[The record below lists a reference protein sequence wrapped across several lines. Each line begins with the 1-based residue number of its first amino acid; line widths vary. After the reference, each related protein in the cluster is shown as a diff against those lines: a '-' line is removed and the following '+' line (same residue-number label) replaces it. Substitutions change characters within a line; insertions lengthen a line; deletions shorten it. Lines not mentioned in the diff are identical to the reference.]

1 VQIWFLLSL
10 IGFIT
15 VIPIY
20 FLSIE
25 HSKLKQKYGE
35 QKGKRIGEIL
45 GVFSGWGF
53 FLFWFGIW
61 FSPQDRFVTPFLE
74 NLSIQIPYLNFTLN
88 VANLIVFLPFFIA
101 GAWFG
106 IKGVLETSLKVAETH
121 RAEKINT
128 LGVYS
133 IIRHPQYFGGILA
146 QIGFS
151 ILLSATFSFLVT
163 PLVVAEIYLIS
174 RKEESE
180 LSKEFGKEYENY
192 KTKVPMLLPRNLRR
206 QKIHVF

>member
-10 IGFIT
+10 IGFIA

-25 HSKLKQKYGE
+25 HSRLKQKYGE
-35 QKGKRIGEIL
+35 QKGKRIGEKL

-74 NLSIQIPYLNFTLN
+74 NLSIQIPYINFTLN

-101 GAWFG
+101 GVWFG
-106 IKGVLETSLKVAETH
+106 VKGVLETSLKVAETH

-128 LGVYS
+128 AGVYS

-146 QIGFS
+146 HIGFS
-151 ILLSATFSFLVT
+151 ILLSGTFSLLVT
-163 PLVVAEIYLIS
+163 PLVIAEIYLIS

-180 LSKEFGKEYENY
+180 LCKEFGKEYEDY
-192 KTKVPMLLPRNLRR
+192 KTKVPMLFPRKLRR
-206 QKIHVF
+206 

>member
-10 IGFIT
+10 IGFIA

-20 FLSIE
+20 ILSIE
-25 HSKLKQKYGE
+25 HSKLRQKYGE

-45 GVFSGWGF
+45 GIVSGWGF

-74 NLSIQIPYLNFTLN
+74 NLSIQIPCINFTLS

-101 GAWFG
+101 GVWFG
-106 IKGVLETSLKVAETH
+106 VKGVIETSLKVAETH
-121 RAEKINT
+121 RAEKISAS
-128 LGVYS
+128 GVYS

-146 QIGFS
+146 HIGFS
-151 ILLSATFSFLVT
+151 ILLSGTFSLLVT

-180 LSKEFGKEYENY
+180 LSKEFGKEYEDY
-192 KTKVPMLLPRNLRR
+192 KTKVPMLFPRKLRR
-206 QKIHVF
+206 

>member
-15 VIPIY
+15 IIPIY

-25 HSKLKQKYGE
+25 HSKLNQKYGE

-61 FSPQDRFVTPFLE
+61 FSPQDRFITPFLE
-74 NLSIQIPYLNFTLN
+74 NFSIQIPYLNFTLN
-88 VANLIVFLPFFIA
+88 VVNLIAFLPFFIA
-101 GAWFG
+101 GVWFG
-106 IKGVLETSLKVAETH
+106 VKGVLETSLKVAETH

-151 ILLSATFSFLVT
+151 ILLSATFSLLVT

-192 KTKVPMLLPRNLRR
+192 KTKVPMLLPRNLKR

>member
-10 IGFIT
+10 IGFIA

-25 HSKLKQKYGE
+25 HSKLRQKYGE

-45 GVFSGWGF
+45 GIVSGWGF
-53 FLFWFGIW
+53 FVFWFGIW

-74 NLSIQIPYLNFTLN
+74 NLSIQIPYINFTLN
-88 VANLIVFLPFFIA
+88 IANLIVFLPFFLA
-101 GAWFG
+101 GVWFG
-106 IKGVLETSLKVAETH
+106 VKGVLETSLKVAETH
-121 RAEKINT
+121 RAEKIVST
-128 LGVYS
+128 GVYS

-146 QIGFS
+146 HIGFS
-151 ILLSATFSFLVT
+151 ILLSATFSLLVT

-180 LSKEFGKEYENY
+180 LSKEFGKEYEDY
-192 KTKVPMLLPRNLRR
+192 KTKVRMLFPRKLRR
-206 QKIHVF
+206 

>member
-1 VQIWFLLSL
+1 MQIWFLLSL
-10 IGFIT
+10 IGFIA

-20 FLSIE
+20 FLSTE

-45 GVFSGWGF
+45 GIVSGWGF

-61 FSPQDRFVTPFLE
+61 FSPQDRFITPFLE
-74 NLSIQIPYLNFTLN
+74 NLSIQIPYINFTLN

-101 GAWFG
+101 GVWFG
-106 IKGVLETSLKVAETH
+106 VKGVVETSLKVAETH
-121 RAEKINT
+121 RAEKIST
-128 LGVYS
+128 SGVYS

-146 QIGFS
+146 HIGFS
-151 ILLSATFSFLVT
+151 ILLSGTFSLLVT

-174 RKEESE
+174 RKEERE
-180 LSKEFGKEYENY
+180 LSKEFGKEYEDY
-192 KTKVPMLLPRNLRR
+192 KMKVPMLFPRKLRR
-206 QKIHVF
+206 

>member
-1 VQIWFLLSL
+1 LLSL
-10 IGFIT
+10 IGFIA

-25 HSKLKQKYGE
+25 HSKLRQKYGE

-45 GVFSGWGF
+45 GIVSGWGF

-74 NLSIQIPYLNFTLN
+74 NLSIQIPCINFTLS

-101 GAWFG
+101 GVWFG
-106 IKGVLETSLKVAETH
+106 VKGVVETSLKVAETH
-121 RAEKINT
+121 RAEKISAS
-128 LGVYS
+128 GVYS

-146 QIGFS
+146 HIGFS
-151 ILLSATFSFLVT
+151 ILLSGTFSLLVT

-180 LSKEFGKEYENY
+180 LSKEFGKEYEDY
-192 KTKVPMLLPRNLRR
+192 KTKVPMLLPRKLRR
-206 QKIHVF
+206 

>member
-1 VQIWFLLSL
+1 LLSL
-10 IGFIT
+10 IGFIA

-25 HSKLKQKYGE
+25 HSKLRQKYGE

-45 GVFSGWGF
+45 GIVSGWGF

-74 NLSIQIPYLNFTLN
+74 NLSIQIPCINFTLS

-101 GAWFG
+101 GVWFG
-106 IKGVLETSLKVAETH
+106 VKGVIETSLKVAETH
-121 RAEKINT
+121 RAEKISAS
-128 LGVYS
+128 GVYS

-146 QIGFS
+146 HIGFS
-151 ILLSATFSFLVT
+151 ILLSGTFSLLVT

-180 LSKEFGKEYENY
+180 LSKEFGKEYEDY
-192 KTKVPMLLPRNLRR
+192 KTKVPMLLPRKLRR
-206 QKIHVF
+206 

>member
-10 IGFIT
+10 IGFIA

-20 FLSIE
+20 ILSIE
-25 HSKLKQKYGE
+25 HSKLRQKYGE

-45 GVFSGWGF
+45 GIVSGWGF

-74 NLSIQIPYLNFTLN
+74 NLSIQIPCINFTLS

-101 GAWFG
+101 GVWFG
-106 IKGVLETSLKVAETH
+106 VKGVIETSLKVAETH
-121 RAEKINT
+121 RAEKISAS
-128 LGVYS
+128 GVYS

-146 QIGFS
+146 HIGFS
-151 ILLSATFSFLVT
+151 ILLSGTFSLLVT

-180 LSKEFGKEYENY
+180 LSKEFGKEYEDY
-192 KTKVPMLLPRNLRR
+192 KTKVPMLLPRKLRR
-206 QKIHVF
+206 